1 MPSLEQCAMTQR
13 LNEGSL
19 RLFNNP
25 YPTRHDF
32 EHHRKSYPIIVSH
45 LTEPLVTV
53 TSTCV
58 NLLLE
63 QTSTSGIIL
72 STNNSDY
79 NYNSNSNYYYDND
92 MDCQW
97 NLTSTTKVE
106 LTFYTFNTEL
116 DADYLYVYDGGSSSS
131 PMIGSFSGTS
141 LPSPITSSSNKLHI
155 RFTSNT
161 SVRRRGFRA
170 SYRGKAYSY
179 DFEQKRKTTFKEM
192 NKTYFKAIANGASL
206 LSEPRK
212 LMQKR
217 IFKHKLKQ
225 FLLNCFKC
233 VFISNQTQ
241 QTVALGRTQGQR
253 HSFSKYKPIKAGK

>member
-1 MPSLEQCAMTQR
+1 M
-13 LNEGSL
+13 
-19 RLFNNP
+19 
-25 YPTRHDF
+25 
-32 EHHRKSYPIIVSH
+32 
-45 LTEPLVTV
+45 TEPLVTV
-53 TSTCV
+53 TSTCA

-79 NYNSNSNYYYDND
+79 DYNSNSNYYYDND

-97 NLTSTTKVE
+97 NLTSSTKVE

-141 LPSPITSSSNKLHI
+141 LPSPITSSSNKLHV

-161 SVRRRGFRA
+161 SRRRRGFRA

-179 DFEQKRKTTFKEM
+179 DFEQKRKTSFKEM
-192 NKTYFKAIANGASL
+192 NKTYFKAIADGASL
-206 LSEPRK
+206 PSELKKLSRK
-212 LMQKR
+212 G
-217 IFKHKLKQ
+217 
-225 FLLNCFKC
+225 FLNT
-233 VFISNQTQ
+233 N
-241 QTVALGRTQGQR
+241 
-253 HSFSKYKPIKAGK
+253 